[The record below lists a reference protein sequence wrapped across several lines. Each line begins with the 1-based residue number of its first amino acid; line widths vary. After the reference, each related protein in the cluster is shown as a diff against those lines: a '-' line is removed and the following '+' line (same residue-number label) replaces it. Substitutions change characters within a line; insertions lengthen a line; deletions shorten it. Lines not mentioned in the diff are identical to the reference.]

1 MNEFTSLACLMIDGN
16 SLYSFAALKENDL
29 WPVANLHLG
38 KFKSELRLV
47 LLLRTEERLTNL
59 LQSQIG
65 WRLVV

>member
-1 MNEFTSLACLMIDGN
+1 MKDGN

-29 WPVANLHLG
+29 WLVANLHLG

-47 LLLRTEERLTNL
+47 FLLRTEERLTNL